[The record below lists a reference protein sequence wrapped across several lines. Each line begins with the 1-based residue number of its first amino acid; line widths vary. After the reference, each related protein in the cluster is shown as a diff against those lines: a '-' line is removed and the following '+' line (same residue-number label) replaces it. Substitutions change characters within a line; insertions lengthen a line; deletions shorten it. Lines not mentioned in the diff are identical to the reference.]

1 MNRSTHAALA
11 PPAMTKAWGAYVVA
25 AAVAAWGASS
35 TVSPAMAQ
43 PGAPEPAESAARI
56 ERPAAKPRAGLP
68 DRWKESFDAFDEA
81 DRAAAPK
88 PGGVLFVG
96 SSSIRLWNDLE
107 KQFEDPVAIVKRGFG
122 GSRLQDTTD
131 HLQRLVLPYK
141 PRVVVVYAGDNDLA
155 EGRTPQ
161 QVLQSFADFVAGVH
175 AALPSTRIAFVSIKP
190 SPLRLRLM
198 QLAAETNGLIAAF
211 CSSDARLDYINVY
224 SPMLGPDGR
233 PREELFQP
241 DRLHLNA
248 QGYALW
254 KSVIAEHLVARAEP
268 SAAAALE
275 DAKRPLPAPR
285 ATAPASAPAGP
296 AR

>member
-1 MNRSTHAALA
+1 MPRTYRHSVGVLIAAGMLA
-11 PPAMTKAWGAYVVA
+11 GATLATAQTA
-25 AAVAAWGASS
+25 AAPEAAASPTRS
-35 TVSPAMAQ
+35 
-43 PGAPEPAESAARI
+43 
-56 ERPAAKPRAGLP
+56 ERPAPKARSALP
-68 DRWKESFDAFDEA
+68 ARWQESFDAFDAA

-107 KQFEDPVAIVKRGFG
+107 QQFDDPVAVVKRGFG

-155 EGRTPQ
+155 EGRSPQ
-161 QVLQSFADFVAGVH
+161 QVLQSFADFVDGVH
-175 AALPSTRIAFVSIKP
+175 AELPATRIAFVSIKP
-190 SPLRLRLM
+190 SPLRERLM
-198 QLAAETNGLIAAF
+198 RSAEETNTLIAAY
-211 CSSDARLDYINVY
+211 CKNDTRLDYINVY

-233 PREELFQP
+233 PREELFLP

-254 KSVIAEHLVARAEP
+254 KSVIAGHLSARSEP
-268 SAAAALE
+268 AAAAGLE
-275 DAKRPLPAPR
+275 DAKRPLPAPS
-285 ATAPASAPAGP
+285 ATTPAPVPAVP
-296 AR
+296 PR